1 MNRRRAIGFGALI
14 VAIAVLVILRGTAA
28 GDSPEH
34 SSASDG
40 SNGTS
45 ALRYYAQALGHA
57 TGSVEGDFTLPSSP
71 SLLFVFSPSDTQGYS
86 LSEAQKLY
94 AWVSSGNVVVYA
106 AENGDPVLDTQF
118 GLQRSRGTVDAD
130 AHAAAPIL
138 GGVGSMSGASK
149 VRSFAASST
158 QVPLLRNG
166 KGDVLALTTTIG
178 SGKLIASSDPL
189 VLCNSYLKLADNGR
203 FAADVIAMAPNGGPV
218 LFDEFHHGQVSGAAP
233 PVVAW
238 VVTAWGAGLVLTVIV
253 LFTGL
258 ALRGRAFGPPI
269 SLRPRAD
276 RSSAEYASAV
286 GSLLH
291 RTGARRV
298 TLETLLSATRRS
310 VAERV
315 GLGTDTPSGQLLET
329 IAQRSPV
336 AAVELSRAE
345 AELPVAI
352 TSEAAV
358 LDMARRLHDL
368 AYPMSTNENQ
378 KEST

>member
-1 MNRRRAIGFGALI
+1 MNRGRAVGFGALI
-14 VAIAVLVILRGTAA
+14 LAIAILVILRGTAA

-45 ALRYYAQALGHA
+45 ALRYYAQALGHS
-57 TGSVEGDFTLPSSP
+57 TGSIEGDFALPSSP
-71 SLLFVFSPSDTQGYS
+71 ALLFVFTPSDTQGYS
-86 LSEAQKLY
+86 LAEAQQLH

-118 GLQRSRGTVDAD
+118 GLHRSRGTVDAP

-138 GGVGSMSGASK
+138 GGVGSVSGASK
-149 VRSFAASST
+149 ARSFAVSPT
-158 QVPLLRNG
+158 QVPLLRND
-166 KGDVLALTTTIG
+166 KGDVVALTTAIG

-189 VLCNSYLKLADNGR
+189 VLTNSYLKLADNGR
-203 FAADVIAMAPNGGPV
+203 FAADLIAMAPNGGPV
-218 LFDEFHHGQVSGAAP
+218 LFDEFHHGQVSAAAP
-233 PVVAW
+233 PAVAW
-238 VVTAWGAGLVLTVIV
+238 VATPWGAALALTVIV
-253 LFTGL
+253 LFAGL
-258 ALRGRAFGPPI
+258 AMRGRAFGPLIP
-269 SLRPRAD
+269 LRARAD
-276 RSSAEYASAV
+276 RSSAEYAAAV

-315 GLGTDTPSGQLLET
+315 GLGSDTPSGQLLEA

-336 AAVELSRAE
+336 AAVELSRAQ
-345 AELPVAI
+345 AELPAAV

-358 LDMARRLHDL
+358 LDMARRLHEL
-368 AYPMSTNENQ
+368 AYPLSTIEKQ
-378 KEST
+378 KESA

>member
-1 MNRRRAIGFGALI
+1 MNRRRAVGLGALI
-14 VAIAVLVILRGTAA
+14 LVIAVLVILRGTAA

-40 SNGTS
+40 SSGTS
-45 ALRYYAQALGHA
+45 ALRYYAQALGHT
-57 TGSVEGDFTLPSSP
+57 TGSVEGDFALPSSP
-71 SLLFVFSPSDTQGYS
+71 ALLFVFTPSDTQGYS
-86 LSEAQKLY
+86 LSEAQQLH
-94 AWVSSGNVVVYA
+94 AWVSLGNVVVYA
-106 AENGDPVLDTQF
+106 AENGDPVLDTEF
-118 GLQRSRGTVDAD
+118 GLHRSRGTVEAA

-138 GGVGSMSGASK
+138 GGVGSLTGASK
-149 VRSFAASST
+149 ARSFAPSPM
-158 QVPLLRNG
+158 QVPLLRND
-166 KGDVLALTTTIG
+166 KGDVLALTMAIT
-178 SGKLIASSDPL
+178 SGKLIVTSDPL

-203 FAADVIAMAPNGGPV
+203 FAADLIAMTPNGGPV
-218 LFDEFHHGQVSGAAP
+218 LFDEFHHGQVSAAAP
-233 PVVAW
+233 PAVAW
-238 VVTAWGAGLVLTVIV
+238 VSTAWGAALVLTVIV
-253 LFTGL
+253 LFAGL

-269 SLRPRAD
+269 PLRPRAD
-276 RSSAEYASAV
+276 RSSAEYAAAV

-291 RTGARRV
+291 RAGARRV

-336 AAVELSRAE
+336 AAADLSRAE
-345 AELPVAI
+345 AELPAAV

-368 AYPMSTNENQ
+368 AYPMSTNEYQ
-378 KEST
+378 KESA